1 MQLSLTT
8 TGHSS
13 EMNMIKSAQNDF
25 SDNELW
31 SAFQAGDRSA
41 FEAIYNSSINYLTNY
56 AMRVVSDKNI
66 VQDAIQ
72 DVFVDLW
79 NKRKNLASVNSIRF
93 YLLKAVR
100 RDLIRK
106 KIKEDKKSPLS
117 SLGKNKIDFQPSY
130 EMLKVLDEESSER
143 VMKMR
148 KMMDTL
154 TPRQKEVLYL
164 KYYSNMT
171 NQEISE
177 ILEINMQSVY
187 NNIYRALEVLRDKLH
202 IFLPWFILHCQS
214 FEG

>member
-1 MQLSLTT
+1 MELSLTT
-8 TGHSS
+8 TGHSPG
-13 EMNMIKSAQNDF
+13 MNMIKSAQSDF

-31 SAFQAGDRSA
+31 TAFQAGDRLA
-41 FEAIYNSSINYLTNY
+41 FEEIYNSSINYLTNY
-56 AMRVVSDKNI
+56 AMRVVSDKNLA
-66 VQDAIQ
+66 QDAIQ

-79 NKRKNLASVNSIRF
+79 NNRKNLASVNSIRF
-93 YLLKAVR
+93 YLLKSVR

-143 VMKMR
+143 VLKMR

-154 TPRQKEVLYL
+154 TPKQKEVLYL

-171 NQEISE
+171 NQEISD

-202 IFLPWFILHCQS
+202 VFIPWLVLHGHF